1 MNPRSTPPRW
11 IVGAIILFWLGYLL
25 TGVVADAWLR
35 ISGLVMWLVIALF
48 IALAVEPA
56 VNRLARRGWRR
67 GRATLSVL
75 LAVMAAVG
83 LFLGVMGTMIGT
95 QIADLLSN
103 SDRYISDT
111 VDRINNLFGTSIN
124 AEQVIADFNDPNGA
138 VQQFIDSQQGEAI
151 RL

>member
-1 MNPRSTPPRW
+1 MPEHPAPGDPPVDGSRPDSAAGKDAAAVNSRSTPPRW

-75 LAVMAAVG
+75 LAV
-83 LFLGVMGTMIGT
+83 
-95 QIADLLSN
+95 
-103 SDRYISDT
+103 
-111 VDRINNLFGTSIN
+111 
-124 AEQVIADFNDPNGA
+124 
-138 VQQFIDSQQGEAI
+138 
-151 RL
+151 